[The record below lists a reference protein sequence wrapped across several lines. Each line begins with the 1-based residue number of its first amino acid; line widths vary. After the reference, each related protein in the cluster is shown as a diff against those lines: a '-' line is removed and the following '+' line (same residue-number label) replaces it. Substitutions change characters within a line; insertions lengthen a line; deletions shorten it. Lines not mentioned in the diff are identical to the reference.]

1 MRQIGI
7 VHIYQLRRPVLS
19 LLYLIE
25 FVGLIFISYCLYS
38 LFEYYSVSKFISIVL
53 QALAFDFMVYLLY
66 CREIVT
72 DYLIL
77 LGEIIELTF
86 CLPLGVQK
94 HEICNVHS
102 IRRVEIRRSY
112 QPYCIK
118 IIYPSTIPH
127 INKIKYIKFNSI
139 DDIDDGIYIFKK
151 LATKASFHI
160 T

>member
-1 MRQIGI
+1 MSI
-7 VHIYQLRRPVLS
+7 VHIYQLRQPA
-19 LLYLIE
+19 LLLVYLME
-25 FVGLIFISYCLYS
+25 FIGLIFIALCLYNI
-38 LFEYYSVSKFISIVL
+38 FEYYSVSKFISIVL

-94 HEICNVHS
+94 HQVCNVNS
-102 IRRVEIRRSY
+102 ISRVEIRKSY